1 MEGQLLLSTGAGV
14 LDRQIAGRSWTWR
27 RCRFHVGRESAVVHE
42 VLACSWLLFVAKDA
56 DEVRVLRGRVSSIC
70 VVHHERRK
78 P

>member
-1 MEGQLLLSTGAGV
+1 
-14 LDRQIAGRSWTWR
+14 
-27 RCRFHVGRESAVVHE
+27 VGRESAVVHE